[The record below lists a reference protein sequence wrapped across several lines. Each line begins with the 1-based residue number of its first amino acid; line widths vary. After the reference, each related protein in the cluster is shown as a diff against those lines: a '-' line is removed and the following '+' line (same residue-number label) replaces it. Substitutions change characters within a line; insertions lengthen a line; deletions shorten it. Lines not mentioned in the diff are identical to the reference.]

1 MAIKRTNSLKK
12 QIQKMGVGSMLS
24 KEHCSTDETLN
35 SKPMVQR
42 SDSISVTSLSTA
54 STSSS
59 EKPKRVSFHKLVN
72 VRATLHANDM
82 TIDEIN
88 DTWYTKE
95 ELHKFKQRPQDET
108 DDTRGLE
115 ASSQEGR
122 KRRRR
127 NVCNAINLVMDEQ
140 DIQFMNGENDPEIIR
155 SIYLEVSWKSQAVA
169 QHLAREDERFVRDM
183 IEKEMMSR

>member
-1 MAIKRTNSLKK
+1 MAVKRSNSLKK
-12 QIQKMGVGSMLS
+12 QIKKMCVGSTLS

-42 SDSISVTSLSTA
+42 RDSISVTSLSTA

-59 EKPKRVSFHKLVN
+59 EKPKCVSFHKLVN

-82 TIDEIN
+82 TIDEVN

-95 ELHKFKQRPQDET
+95 ELYELKQQPQDDT

-115 ASSQEGR
+115 ASFLEGR

-140 DIQFMNGENDPEIIR
+140 DVQFMNGENNPEIIR

-169 QHLAREDERFVRDM
+169 QHRAREDERFVRDM
-183 IEKEMMSR
+183 NEKEMMLR